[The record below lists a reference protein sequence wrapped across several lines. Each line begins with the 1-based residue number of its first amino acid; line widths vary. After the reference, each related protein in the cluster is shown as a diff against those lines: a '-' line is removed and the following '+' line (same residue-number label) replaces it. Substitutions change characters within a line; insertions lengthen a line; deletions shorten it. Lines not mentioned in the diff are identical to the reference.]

1 VENSPEGRYMIRR
14 TVPMF
19 PSPVKMES
27 PSPVLVLEAEYDRVE
42 GVVEEI
48 LEVFPFPWRGKRV
61 LVKPNIL
68 GPYGPEKGVTTHP
81 SLVRSLVK
89 ALKKREAICLV
100 GDNPGLN
107 GYAANER
114 CARISGILDAAEG
127 CFVNFARETVQ
138 VSWRSR
144 FIDRLVISRAVL
156 DADLIINVPK
166 FKTHMQTRITGA
178 VKNMFGI
185 LAGAEKARVHLS
197 VPRPRDFSEALVD
210 IYQIRVPDLTILDA
224 VVGMEGNGPSGKD
237 LRPIGKIL
245 SSKNGVSVDGLM
257 AAMMGLDAREVDYLD
272 IACQRGLGEID
283 PLRMEIRG
291 NWAPLKKYKTP
302 LTFVSRG
309 WLGTLVNRLIYRPLV
324 KPRFTVRRDLCTAC
338 GTCVQHC
345 PAQALSLGEFP
356 CLDEKKCISCYCC
369 YELCSNQAIELTG
382 LMRRASGTGKREN
395 RKGKIVP

>member
-1 VENSPEGRYMIRR
+1 
-14 TVPMF
+14 MF
-19 PSPVKMES
+19 PPPAKMES
-27 PSPVLVLEAEYDRVE
+27 PSPVLVFEADYSRVE

-48 LEVFPFPWRGKRV
+48 LEAFPFSWKGKRV

-68 GPYGPEKGVTTHP
+68 GPYGPEKAVTTHP

-89 ALKKREAICLV
+89 SLKKRGAICLV

-114 CARISGILDAAEG
+114 CARTSGILDAAEG
-127 CFVNFARETVQ
+127 CYVNLARDTVQ
-138 VSWRSR
+138 VPLRSR
-144 FIDRLVISRAVL
+144 FIDKLVISRAVL

-166 FKTHMQTRITGA
+166 FKTHIQTRITGA

-185 LAGAEKARVHLS
+185 LVGAEKARVHLS
-197 VPRPRDFSEALVD
+197 VPRPRNFAEALVD
-210 IYQIRVPDLTILDA
+210 IYQIRVPDLTIMDA

-237 LRPIGKIL
+237 LRPVGKVL

-257 AAMMGLDAREVDYLD
+257 AAMMGLAAREVDYLD
-272 IACQRGLGEID
+272 IGFQRGLGEID

-291 NWAPLKKYKTP
+291 DWSPLKRYKTP

-309 WLGTLVNRLIYRPLV
+309 WLGTWVNKLIYRPFV

-338 GTCVQHC
+338 GVCVQHC

-382 LMRRASGTGKREN
+382 LMRRVSGGKGKREEG
-395 RKGKIVP
+395 RKV